1 MIRKIFISI
10 FVLALTSMLPH
21 ERCLAL
27 NLPEALAQAYQS
39 NPTLEAE
46 RARLRSTDEGV
57 AQALSDW
64 RPTVTVSGSYGAKRS
79 NSTTNGPSNKSAEV
93 TQPLTGA
100 LTITQNVYKG
110 GRIGA
115 ATKQAENDVKADRAR
130 LLATEQTVLFDTATA
145 YANVVRDLAVLE
157 LNQNNEV
164 VLWRQL
170 QATQDRFQVGEL
182 TLTDVSQAESR
193 LARAQAER
201 IAAEGRL
208 STARAVFQ
216 NLVGLAPTSLQPA
229 KPLGGIPSTL
239 NSAIEKT
246 KRNNFSILRAR
257 YLERAAGNKVRVISG
272 ELLPTVSINGSLEAN
287 DETTNDRSANEKMSI
302 TAKISM
308 PLYSSGSVRSRIR
321 AAKQTVSQRRDE
333 YSQAVRDA
341 VQNTTAAWQTLE
353 TGRAQIRAY
362 SQSVK
367 AAEIALDGLREE
379 AKVGS
384 RTLLDVLDA
393 EQELL
398 DARVGLVTA
407 KRDEIIASFELRRA
421 LGDLTAA
428 KLKLRVNLYRVDE
441 YYHKFRRK
449 WWDLTKK

>member
-1 MIRKIFISI
+1 MIRFLSIFITGITLLNVSTLKNAYAMNLLDT
-10 FVLALTSMLPH
+10 LA
-21 ERCLAL
+21 R
-27 NLPEALAQAYQS
+27 AYES

-57 AQALSDW
+57 PQAASDW
-64 RPTVTVSGSYGAKRS
+64 RPTVSVSGSYGAKRS
-79 NSTTNGPSNKSAEV
+79 NSTTNGPANKSADV
-93 TQPLTGA
+93 TQPLTGS

-115 ATKQAENDVKADRAR
+115 ATQQAESDVEADRAR
-130 LLATEQTVLFDTATA
+130 LFATEQTVLFDTATA
-145 YANVVRDLAVLE
+145 YADVVRDLAVLE
-157 LNQNNEV
+157 LNQNNEI

-170 QATQDRFQVGEL
+170 QATQDRFQVGEV

-193 LARAQAER
+193 LARAQADR

-208 STARAVFQ
+208 STVKAVFQ
-216 NLVGLAPTSLQPA
+216 NLVGMAPTSLQPA
-229 KPLGGIPSTL
+229 KPLRGIPSTL
-239 NSAIEKT
+239 KSAIDQT
-246 KRNNFSILRAR
+246 KQNNFNIRRAR
-257 YLERAAGNKVRVISG
+257 YLERSAGHKVRVVSG

-287 DETTNDRSANEKMSI
+287 DETTNDRSGNEKISI
-302 TAKISM
+302 IAKITM

-362 SQSVK
+362 SQSIK
-367 AAEIALDGLREE
+367 AAEIALEGLREE

-398 DARVGLVTA
+398 DTRVGLVTA
-407 KRDEIIASFELRRA
+407 KRDELVASFQLRRA
-421 LGDLTAA
+421 LGNLTAA
-428 KLKLRVNLYRVDE
+428 KLNLPVKLYRVDE
-441 YYHKFRRK
+441 YYSKVRRK
-449 WWDLTKK
+449 WWGLTTK

>member
-1 MIRKIFISI
+1 MIKFFPISI
-10 FVLALTSMLPH
+10 FAIVFTSIIPH
-21 ERCLAL
+21 ESSLAL
-27 NLPEALAQAYQS
+27 NLPDALARAYQS

-46 RARLRSTDEGV
+46 RARLRFTDEGV
-57 AQALSDW
+57 PQALSDW

-79 NSTTNGPSNKSAEV
+79 NSTTNGPANKSADV
-93 TQPLTGA
+93 TQPLTGS

-110 GRIGA
+110 GRIAA
-115 ATKQAENDVKADRAR
+115 ATQQAENNVKADRAR
-130 LLATEQTVLFDTATA
+130 LFATEQTVLFDTATA
-145 YANVVRDLAVLE
+145 YADVVRDAAVLE

-170 QATQDRFQVGEL
+170 QATQDRFQVGEV

-208 STARAVFQ
+208 STARAIFQ

-229 KPLGGIPSTL
+229 EPLTGIPATL
-239 NSAIEKT
+239 KSAIEQT
-246 KRNNFSILRAR
+246 KRNNFNILRAR
-257 YLERAAGNKVRVISG
+257 YVERSAGNKVRIVSG

-287 DETTNDRSANEKMSI
+287 DETTKDRSASEKMSI
-302 TAKISM
+302 IAKITM

-333 YSQAVRDA
+333 SSQAVRNA

-367 AAEIALDGLREE
+367 AAEIALEGLREE

-407 KRDEIIASFELRRA
+407 KRDELVASFQIRRA
-421 LGDLTAA
+421 LGNLTAA
-428 KLKLRVNLYRVDE
+428 KLKLPVNLYSMDE
-441 YYHKFRRK
+441 YYSKVRRR
-449 WWDLTKK
+449 WWGLTTK